1 MLMAARGW
9 LKFVRLR
16 IALLLALGCLSA
28 IHAAADASET
38 WMFPSGDFQRRV
50 LIDRPQGEQPRPL
63 VIVLHGNAQR
73 PEDVRGRMTWQD
85 LVAKGEIVAAF
96 PEGINLAWMD
106 GRAPEAFLGRRPV
119 AGVDDV
125 AFLVSLV
132 DHLAG
137 EGIVDRKRVFVT
149 GLSNGGLMTYR
160 LLCER
165 ADVFAGGAAIAAS
178 LWPGLA
184 QTCQPQQPRPIL
196 VMNGTNDGVIPYDA
210 TDPAS
215 ITRGKVYTVGTQE
228 TVVHWRRANGCLD
241 DMAARAMADTDPS
254 DQSTVTHIVWKC
266 PPGKAVELYRINGG
280 GHRIPALAA
289 TLQRAGIDIHSGGQN
304 LDIDSAHE
312 IWRFFSRSTPDVV
325 AQRRGINTQ

>member
-9 LKFVRLR
+9 HKFVRLR
-16 IALLLALGCLSA
+16 IALLMALGLLSGVHGVA
-28 IHAAADASET
+28 HASET
-38 WMFPSGDFQRRV
+38 WMFPSGGFQRRV
-50 LIDRPQGEQPRPL
+50 LIDRPQGEQARPL

-184 QTCQPQQPRPIL
+184 QACHPQQPRPIL

-266 PPGKAVELYRINGG
+266 PLGKAVELYRINGG

-312 IWRFFSRSTPDVV
+312 IWRFFSRATPDVV